1 MKRHTLALMLA
12 AATLVAAPEA
22 RAQDAPVQ
30 PRSVGINP
38 IGLMFN
44 GLSFVE
50 YTHPMNEQVSFVA
63 RLDFI
68 RWSEEEKEVEGYTDV
83 YRSEYT
89 ESGKGPGAGVGLRYY
104 MPLSKSVDFEIS
116 TGIDVLM
123 VGWEWNERQYGADGS
138 LSYRPDSGD
147 GTTSAFAFHGGFG
160 AKINVG
166 STQQFFVEP
175 QVLFGTVGVSVENDS
190 GQSLS
195 GSGFFFG
202 GALVLGMN
210 LWQ

>member
-1 MKRHTLALMLA
+1 MKRQALALMFAAAALA
-12 AATLVAAPEA
+12 AASGA
-22 RAQDAPVQ
+22 RAQDEPVR
-30 PRSVGINP
+30 PRSVGLNP

-50 YTHPMNEQVSFVA
+50 YTHPVNRQVSFVA

-68 RWSEEEKEVEGYTDV
+68 RWSENETEIEGYTDV
-83 YRSEYT
+83 YRSDYS
-89 ESGKGPGAGVGLRYY
+89 ESGKGPGAGVGLRYFT
-104 MPLSKSVDFEIS
+104 PLSKSVEFEIS

-123 VGWEWNERQYGADGS
+123 VGWEWNESQYGADGS

-160 AKINVG
+160 AKISVG
-166 STQQFFVEP
+166 STRQFFVEP

-210 LWQ
+210 LWP